1 MSHDPRLD
9 SQIAQRRCSAS
20 GDQPSP
26 ERWTMT
32 QAFYANMGGYVIDTK
47 PLDGKEYIP
56 GSPRITLTA
65 RGICFL
71 AQSSII
77 PNEAESFIQDKS
89 KANALAKVITCMQGG
104 WLVIQCI
111 ARLAYQLPITLLE
124 INTVGHVLCAFAI
137 YLFWFSKP
145 LDINEPTVI
154 STVVSSEKLE
164 DLERLCA
171 LMWMGSSLSSKAITR
186 HLKASDADSEL
197 ESLLFYGL
205 RIGQF
210 TGRHGLPTTIVKSP
224 SEEKAKFKIYKSQI
238 LDGTG
243 FTLNPQSSRFSGIQR
258 VIELDDTDIQ
268 RWRMASRVLEKKLRP
283 DTYKEPAHTF
293 VGGRFRDLVCGR
305 CWDWPGRDLVG
316 GEDTLGLYLPLATAL
331 YGGLHSAAWNAY
343 FPTSTERDWWR
354 YSSIIAASSGSVFSA
369 LSILSYLIHRTTA
382 AIHIRNSYL
391 ILSQSLIGL
400 GGWGLMVAFFVS
412 RMFLVIEAFIS
423 LRKLPLAAY
432 DTPRWLQDIP
442 HI

>member
-1 MSHDPRLD
+1 
-9 SQIAQRRCSAS
+9 
-20 GDQPSP
+20 
-26 ERWTMT
+26 MT

-47 PLDGKEYIP
+47 ALDGKEYIP

-71 AQSSII
+71 AQSGII
-77 PNEAESFIQDKS
+77 PNEAESFIKDKS

-154 STVVSSEKLE
+154 STVVSSERLE

-186 HLKASDADSEL
+186 HPKASDADSEL
-197 ESLLFYGL
+197 ESLHFYDL
-205 RIGQF
+205 RVSQY
-210 TGRHGLPTTIVKSP
+210 TGRHGSPTTIMESP
-224 SEEKAKFKIYKSQI
+224 SEEKTKFKIYEGRI

-258 VIELDDTDIQ
+258 VIELDDTDIK
-268 RWRMASRVLEKKLRP
+268 RWMMASRVLEAELGPTTFINR
-283 DTYKEPAHTF
+283 TLEPAHTF
-293 VGGRFRDLVCGR
+293 VDWRFRELVCGR
-305 CWDWPGRDLVG
+305 CWDWPGRDLEG

-343 FPTSTERDWWR
+343 FPTSTERNWWR
-354 YSSIIAASSGSVFSA
+354 YSSIIAASSGSVFSM
-369 LSILSYLIHRTTA
+369 LSILSYLIHPTTA
-382 AIHIRNSYL
+382 VNHIRKPHL
-391 ILSQSLIGL
+391 ILGQSLIGL
-400 GGWGLMVAFFVS
+400 SGWGLMVAFFVS